1 MLGKERGQR
10 ANRVKEEGYERVTR
24 VNARRKT
31 RREGEFGKVVRKGKE
46 GK

>member
-31 RREGEFGKVVRKGKE
+31 REGEFGKVVRKGKE